1 MALLSEFTNLFA
13 PYEAGA
19 KVPTTGITINGVDL
33 ANAFAPASQGVAN
46 APATGIL
53 VNSTDVA
60 TLFAAKGTTTK
71 LSNAYLGNYVD
82 YEYGPETVAATVELV
97 FKTDGT
103 FEGAGRSGRW
113 LAAGLDASLYEILIN
128 VTSGDA
134 FITNSASVYQPIGA
148 DMSCSQEAIASVAGT
163 VSKITN
169 ATITIREI
177 ATPANKVEAAVVI
190 SATAES
196 WGSSTFPP

>member
-1 MALLSEFTNLFA
+1 MALLSEFANLFA
-13 PYEAGA
+13 PYEAGV
-19 KVPTTGITINGVDL
+19 KVPITGITISGVDL
-33 ANAFAPASQGVAN
+33 ANAFAPAAQGVAN

-53 VNSTDVA
+53 VNAADVS

-71 LSNAYLGNYVD
+71 LSNSYAGNYVD
-82 YEYGPETVAATVELV
+82 YEYGSETVAATVELV

-113 LAAGLDASLYEILIN
+113 LAAGLNSGLYEILIA
-128 VTSGDA
+128 VTSGTA
-134 FITNSASVYQPIGA
+134 LVTNTASVYQPLGA
-148 DMSCSQEAIASVAGT
+148 NMSCSQEAVASIAGT
-163 VSKITN
+163 TSKTTN

-177 ATPANKVEAAVVI
+177 ATPANKVEAAIVI
-190 SATAES
+190 TVTAES